1 MAGVPLAA
9 LTRVALKT
17 LPPLSLYVHVPWC
30 IRKCPYCD
38 FNSHAVREPAESVKP
53 VQIHRAAEAGDAANT
68 THAPGLPPEL
78 EARYI
83 AALTRDLD
91 ASLAQ
96 VWGRRVYS
104 IFFGGG
110 TPSLLSA
117 AGMDQLLA
125 NIRARLTL
133 DPEAEITLEANPGTF
148 EAEKFRGFRAA
159 GVNRLSIGI
168 QSFNDAHL
176 HALGRVHSAAE
187 ARRAIDIALTHFDN
201 VNLDVMYALPQQTLE
216 ECAADVEVALS
227 FGVPHLSLY
236 HLTLEP
242 NTLFHRYPPALP
254 DDDQAADMQDLIE
267 DRLTAAGYEHYET
280 SAWCKPGRGSKH
292 NLNYWRFGD
301 YLGIGAGAHGKIS
314 FPDRVLRDIRYKQ
327 PLQYIEQAEA
337 GDAVHERREVSRK
350 ELPFEF
356 MLNAL
361 RLREG
366 FALEL
371 FEARTGLDRA
381 SILRKLE
388 EAASAG
394 YVERDGDVLR
404 PTEKG
409 RLFQNDLLERFLP

>member
-1 MAGVPLAA
+1 MANIPLTS
-9 LTRVALKT
+9 LTGVALKT

-38 FNSHAVREPAESVKP
+38 FNSHAVREPAVESGRMIPLHNAKADTGV
-53 VQIHRAAEAGDAANT
+53 
-68 THAPGLPPEL
+68 HAPGLEPEL

-117 AGMDQLLA
+117 QAMDQLLA
-125 NIRARLTL
+125 AIRARLAL

-148 EAEKFRGFRAA
+148 ESEKFAGFRAA

-168 QSFNDAHL
+168 QSFNDAQL
-176 HALGRVHSAAE
+176 QALGRVHSAEE

-201 VNLDVMYALPQQTLE
+201 VNLDVMYALPNQSLE
-216 ECAADVEVALS
+216 DCAQDVEAALG

-242 NTLFHRYPPALP
+242 NTLFHRYPPPLP
-254 DDDQAADMQDLIE
+254 DDDAAADMQDMIE
-267 DRLTAAGYEHYET
+267 ERLTAAGYEHYET
-280 SAWCKPGRGSKH
+280 SAWCKPGRGSRH

-314 FPDRVLRDIRYKQ
+314 FPDRIVRDIRYKQ
-327 PLQYIEQAEA
+327 PVQFMEQAEA
-337 GDAVHERREVSRK
+337 GNAVHEHREVSRK

-366 FALEL
+366 FPLEL

-381 SILRKLE
+381 IILRKLD
-388 EAASAG
+388 EAVSAG
-394 YVERDGDVLR
+394 YLEREGEVVR
-404 PTEKG
+404 PTARG